1 MTAKKGLRRGTIG
14 VLGALAIFS
23 VLAVSTLSLVWAESG
38 TIGSSGGTLSFA
50 DGSVSLNFK
59 EGATSADTAVSYDAL
74 TDSTAPE
81 GSAFGSQVFTLS
93 ATIDG
98 VAQTMAQFV
107 EITVKYTDA
116 DVVAAGGRDTD
127 VQLYLYDSAFK
138 TWNVDGSAIQDVV
151 NQTIT
156 TNQTTLGSM
165 AIVTAGPV
173 VVAVVE
179 EPATGGI
186 APGSALLIVLALLG
200 GTLVF
205 GGVRILNR
213 NRMTAS

>member
-1 MTAKKGLRRGTIG
+1 LTAKKGLRRGTIG

-38 TIGSSGGTLSFA
+38 TIGTSGGTLSFA

-107 EITVKYTDA
+107 EVTVKYTDA

-173 VVAVVE
+173 VAVVE

-213 NRMTAS
+213 SRMTAS

>member
-38 TIGSSGGTLSFA
+38 TIGASGGTLSFS
-50 DGSVSLNFK
+50 DGDVSLNFT
-59 EGATSADTAVSYDAL
+59 EGATSADTAISYDAL
-74 TDSTAPE
+74 TDSTAPA
-81 GSAFGSQVFTLS
+81 GTAFGSQVFTLS

-98 VAQTMAQFV
+98 VAKTMAQFV
-107 EITVKYTDA
+107 SVTVKYTDA
-116 DVVAAGGRDTD
+116 DVVAGGGRNDA

-138 TWNVDGSAIQDVV
+138 SWNLDGSAIQDVV

-165 AIVTAGPV
+165 AIVTTGA
-173 VVAVVE
+173 VAVVVE

-186 APGSALLIVLALLG
+186 APSSALLVALALLG

-213 NRMTAS
+213 SRMTAS

>member
-38 TIGSSGGTLSFA
+38 TIGTSGGTLSFA

-59 EGATSADTAVSYDAL
+59 EGATSADTAISYDAL

-107 EITVKYTDA
+107 EVTVKYNDA

-173 VVAVVE
+173 VAVVE

-213 NRMTAS
+213 SRMTAS